1 MRPPEDASQPSVPG
15 LAPGAAAGTDSRRAY
30 WRLEALAEI
39 SGLLL
44 EGRDPVG
51 HVLPAL
57 SNHLRE
63 ASGVDAVLAYRVGRY
78 GDQLKLIFSD
88 GLAGNPDRSHPQRL
102 RFGDG
107 VCGMAALTGEPAYL
121 THIQQSVSADL
132 RSLREAGFQTYACE
146 PVAVD
151 GRLFGLIAFG
161 SRSLKRFVAADL
173 MLFQTLARHF
183 ALAAD
188 RAERIRELE
197 ECNRELRHRVNNAL
211 STVQS
216 IAVLSSRTETDPKS
230 FARAF
235 GERLVALGRTH
246 NLLSHHGQNA
256 RLRDLLHAELKPF
269 EEPGRVQLRGPAVR
283 VPASL
288 AIFLGIAAHELATN
302 CANFGALST
311 DHGIL
316 RVCWWV
322 PSDRCRKM
330 LMIDWLESGGPPVAP
345 PTRRGFG
352 TRLLDGGYGRQ
363 IRVRREFA
371 PAGLRVSMEVLL
383 D

>member
-1 MRPPEDASQPSVPG
+1 MRPPQEISPSEAPAHEDRHDGRSG
-15 LAPGAAAGTDSRRAY
+15 NGRRS
-30 WRLEALAEI
+30 WRLEALTDI

-44 EGRDPVG
+44 ADNDPVRI
-51 HVLPAL
+51 VLPAL
-57 SNHLRE
+57 
-63 ASGVDAVLAYRVGRY
+63 ASRLIPVTGVDSVLAYRVSRY
-78 GDQLKLIFSD
+78 GDQLRLIFHA
-88 GLAGNPDRSHPQRL
+88 GLEGGVQRAHPQRL

-121 THIQQSVSADL
+121 TNIHRSEKPEL
-132 RSLREAGFQTYACE
+132 RALRDAGFETYACE

-161 SRSLKRFVAADL
+161 SRTLRRFLAADL
-173 MLFQTLARHF
+173 MFFQTLSRHF

-216 IAVLSSRTETDPKS
+216 IAVLSGRSESDPER

-256 RLRDLLHAELKPF
+256 RLRDLLQGELKPF
-269 EEPGRVQLRGPAVR
+269 EQPGRVQLSGPLVR

-288 AIFLGIAAHELATN
+288 AIFLGIAAHELVTN
-302 CANFGALST
+302 CVTHGALST
-311 DHGIL
+311 EHGTL

-322 PSDRCRKM
+322 PADRCRKT
-330 LMIDWLESGGPPVAP
+330 LLIDWLESGAPPVQTP
-345 PTRRGFG
+345 IRRGFG

-363 IRVRREFA
+363 IRVRREFM
-371 PAGLRVSMEVLL
+371 PGGLRVMIEVLL